1 MVEHWGLSAHDLS
14 VAAARLISISP
25 GIIMVVPNFIFD
37 GYIVA
42 CQILE
47 I

>member
-14 VAAARLISISP
+14 VTAACLISISP

-37 GYIVA
+37 GFV
-42 CQILE
+42 ILH
-47 I
+47 IL